1 MYYDMESLTKI
12 ATDAQLN
19 VELSKMGPRTSKAI
33 IRAFDKGYLT
43 SVRGEGALYHSLLAD
58 QVKLPIMQFSKKG
71 KWWDTLYLKNIDTR
85 CIPQLS
91 EWWQADR
98 VLFRLENPDQWNQ
111 YTSKN
116 PSGRYSHWRG
126 EALCEEPD
134 WEEEIKTGKQFNVG
148 IFGGKELEMFDLIA
162 KVYTS
167 TDEYKEKKE
176 KLIHMI
182 EAQETIKV
190 NYVF

>member
-19 VELSKMGPRTSKAI
+19 VKLSQMGPRTSKAI

-98 VLFRLENPDQWNQ
+98 VMFRLENPEQWND
-111 YTSKN
+111 YTQRNAHGSY
-116 PSGRYSHWRG
+116 RHWRG
-126 EALCEEPD
+126 KELCEEPN
-134 WEEEIKTGKQFNVG
+134 WKEEIKTGKQFQVG
-148 IFGGKELEMFDLIA
+148 IFGGKELEMFDLVA

-176 KLIHMI
+176 KLIHW
-182 EAQETIKV
+182 
-190 NYVF
+190 VFK